1 VLKGQ
6 DLQVSEQ
13 IYVPYVRTN
22 AQTQYILPR
31 YTLGINCFP
40 QHIHVD
46 CILEEIFVDT
56 YYSFG

>member
-1 VLKGQ
+1 MLKGR
-6 DLQVSEQ
+6 DLQVLEQ
-13 IYVPYVRTN
+13 IYVPYSRKN

-31 YTLGINCFP
+31 YALGINCFA
-40 QHIHVD
+40 QFIHVD